1 MAQNTTI
8 TVTPRVW
15 TQLTNADATNVT
27 VQVIDSEGA
36 VLLKPAIGAV
46 APTDE
51 LGSLRLPEGDF
62 ILNTALQ
69 NLFPGAG
76 LVTRLYA
83 YSENEAKVLISHA

>member
-8 TVTPRVW
+8 TVPPRAW

-27 VQVIDSEGA
+27 VQIINSNGA

-51 LGSLRLPEGDF
+51 LGALRLPKEDF

-69 NLFPGAG
+69 NIFPGADA
-76 LVTRLYA
+76 VTRLYA
-83 YSENEAKVLISHA
+83 YAEDGADVLISHA